1 MNILRIFVTD
11 HYSLGI
17 EVSVWVGVLIIV
29 VAVVLLVW
37 KYSIKVHHCVE
48 LNIQLGGIGT
58 VKLTPT
64 WEDVQIAH
72 QIWTE
77 LVTRKAA
84 VRIDPEHDVI
94 CEVYDSWYALFQRV
108 RALVGEVP
116 GRCIRREKSTQEIV
130 RIAIDTLNVGLR
142 PHLTKWAAKYRNWWE
157 NTRDALK
164 DMTPQEHQKQFPQ
177 YSELLSELQE
187 VNNRLI
193 QYANE
198 LQKLVNG

>member
-1 MNILRIFVTD
+1 MNILRIFVAD
-11 HYSLGI
+11 KFSLGI
-17 EVSVWVGVLIIV
+17 EVSVWLGIVLLAFAI
-29 VAVVLLVW
+29 ALLVW

-58 VKLTPT
+58 VKITPT

-94 CEVYDSWYALFQRV
+94 CDIYDSWYSLFQRV
-108 RALVGEVP
+108 RMLVGEVP
-116 GRCIRREKSTQEIV
+116 GKCIRREKSTQEIV
-130 RIAIDTLNVGLR
+130 RVAIDTLNVGLR
-142 PHLTKWAAKYRNWWE
+142 PHLTKWNARYRNWWE
-157 NTRDALK
+157 NTKEALK
-164 DMTPQEHQKQFPQ
+164 DMTPQEHQKQFPA
-177 YSELLSELQE
+177 YSELLSEMEE
-187 VNNRLI
+187 VNDKLI